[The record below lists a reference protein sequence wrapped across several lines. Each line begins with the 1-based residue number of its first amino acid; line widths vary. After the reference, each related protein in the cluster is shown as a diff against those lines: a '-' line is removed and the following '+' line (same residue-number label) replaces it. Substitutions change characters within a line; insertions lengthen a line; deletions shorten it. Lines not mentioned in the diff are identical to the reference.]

1 MGLQISF
8 NSRTREGA
16 TLNLLRSRNNECFN
30 SRTREGATLT
40 GVSFGVRV
48 EFQFTHP

>member
-1 MGLQISF
+1 MMFLLVFKGGFSF

-16 TLNLLRSRNNECFN
+16 TLQFYVIVPGE
-30 SRTREGATLT
+30 
-40 GVSFGVRV
+40 